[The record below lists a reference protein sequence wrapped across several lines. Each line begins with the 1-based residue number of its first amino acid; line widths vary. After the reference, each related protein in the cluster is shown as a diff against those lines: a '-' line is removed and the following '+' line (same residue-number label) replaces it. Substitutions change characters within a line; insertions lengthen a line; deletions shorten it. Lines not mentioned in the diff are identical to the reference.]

1 MTRLRKK
8 VDLTSRK
15 AKNTIKLISPICLPL
30 QPTQVNEEGET
41 KRGLDSQQV
50 TVTGYVTSDPKTNG
64 ILHQINPQIQPKNYC
79 DEKFTNNNF
88 DIGDKQAIDAAIPRG
103 FDSTLMCASG
113 QVVKFDYQMHT

>member
-1 MTRLRKK
+1 MKSMLAERPGIPHE
-8 VDLTSRK
+8 VDACDR
-15 AKNTIKLISPICLPL
+15 N
-30 QPTQVNEEGET
+30 
-41 KRGLDSQQV
+41 D
-50 TVTGYVTSDPKTNG
+50 

-113 QVVKFDYQMHT
+113 QVVKFYYQMNA